1 MKLNKIKAIFPAIAL
16 FLTASMTSCM
26 DDLEKGNIDPTVE
39 PNPNLLG
46 LYSKCYAGLIMEG
59 NDGNADF
66 TIDDAGKSTLLR
78 NVFNFNELSTDEAI
92 CWWSDGGITDIGYN
106 QCMPGTATLRF
117 LYYRLMSNI
126 TYCNHY
132 LSLEAAQAD
141 KTMLA
146 EVRFIRAYNY
156 FLMLDFFGDPSFIET
171 ITSEVPKQ
179 AHAYNE
185 KFDESATYTRAEL
198 LQLGREFLFNWV
210 KKELENAEADML
222 PAEPETDSDANYGRA
237 DKAAAWP
244 VLILIM
250 TGRTILIGIK
260 RWNMLKWLSI
270 QITQSLMIPGF
281 RQKLRREAIV
291 RTICSLW
298 VITDRMVPVVKPYF
312 RFFRMER

>member
-1 MKLNKIKAIFPAIAL
+1 
-16 FLTASMTSCM
+16 
-26 DDLEKGNIDPTVE
+26 
-39 PNPNLLG
+39 
-46 LYSKCYAGLIMEG
+46 
-59 NDGNADF
+59 
-66 TIDDAGKSTLLR
+66 
-78 NVFNFNELSTDEAI
+78 
-92 CWWSDGGITDIGYN
+92 
-106 QCMPGTATLRF
+106 
-117 LYYRLMSNI
+117 MSNI

-237 DKAAAWP
+237 DKAAAW
-244 VLILIM
+244 ILLSRLYLNAG
-250 TGRTILIGIK
+250 TYLNNDGQNNPSVWDKRTLD
-260 RWNMLKWLSI
+260 MLKWLSI